1 MITIYTTQTCPK
13 CKILKKKLQEKGIE
27 YKEFN
32 DEDEMQRMGILSV
45 PVMDVDGEQL
55 DFHAAIKYV
64 NER

>member
-13 CKILKKKLQEKGIE
+13 CKILKKKLEDKGIAYE
-27 YKEFN
+27 EFS

-55 DFHAAIKYV
+55 DFPAAIKYV

>member
-1 MITIYTTQTCPK
+1 MITIYTTANCPK
-13 CKILKKKLQEKGIE
+13 CKILKKKLREKGIE

-55 DFHAAIKYV
+55 DFPAAIKYI

>member
-1 MITIYTTQTCPK
+1 MITVYTTQTCPK

-27 YKEFN
+27 YQEFS
-32 DEDEMQRMGILSV
+32 DEDEMQRIGILSV

-55 DFHAAIKYV
+55 DFPAAIKYV

>member
-13 CKILKKKLQEKGIE
+13 CKILKKKLEDKGIAYE
-27 YKEFN
+27 EFS

-45 PVMDVDGEQL
+45 PIMSVDGRLME
-55 DFHAAIKYV
+55 FPEAIKYV

>member
-1 MITIYTTQTCPK
+1 MITIYTTSTCPK
-13 CKILKKKLQEKGIE
+13 CKILKKKLDDKGIAYE
-27 YKEFN
+27 EFN

-55 DFHAAIKYV
+55 DFPAAIKYV